1 VNFSAIQIFWIIL
14 LVISISSIVRIFREK
29 GWSLKSFIRIEDVDD
44 EE

>member
-1 VNFSAIQIFWIIL
+1 MNFSPVQIFWIIL

-29 GWSLKSFIRIEDVDD
+29 GWTFKNFIRIEDLDD